1 MPTKVFHRHQSFSSR
16 PVESSSAR
24 ADQRTDL
31 TQFPGLG
38 GGIGLICGSRNR
50 SGIMVAD
57 KKKQKKIK
65 EGIGPTSSADS
76 KSEYR
81 QDQ

>member
-1 MPTKVFHRHQSFSSR
+1 
-16 PVESSSAR
+16 
-24 ADQRTDL
+24 
-31 TQFPGLG
+31 
-38 GGIGLICGSRNR
+38 
-50 SGIMVAD
+50 MVAN

-65 EGIGPTSSADS
+65 EGTGPTSSAGS